1 LPVPI
6 DVTGVRLLQ
15 VTIPAGKREA
25 IERALD
31 DEGVDYVMTDE
42 TSGREYTAVAYV
54 PVPTAAVE
62 TVLEE
67 LRAAGLDDESYTV
80 IVEASTVISRHFEEL
95 QERYAE
101 EQDEERIAREELLSK
116 AEDLVPSTVNY
127 VVLTAVSAIIATSGL
142 LLDSPAV
149 IVGSMVIA
157 PLIGPAMGAS
167 VGTVLDDH
175 ELFRR
180 GTIMQVGGL
189 ILAVVSAA
197 VFALLVRTGLLIP
210 PGIEITEI
218 PAIRER
224 LLPDFLSLAVA
235 LGAGIAGV
243 VSLSSGVSTALVGV
257 MIAVALIPP
266 AATVGIGIAWG
277 QPWVSL
283 GAGIL
288 TLINVLSINL
298 AAIALLWYRGY
309 QPSEWFNVRGA
320 RQAALRRGALL
331 IASIALLSVFLG
343 VVTFDSYQQATTEQ
357 EIDDAVAATLADYE
371 QASYESFRIEYSEG
385 VVLREPQRVVV
396 TVGLPP
402 DGEQPS
408 ITDRLDARIEAAI
421 GSEVTTQVRYITVE
435 SA

>member
-1 LPVPI
+1 
-6 DVTGVRLLQ
+6 VRLLQ
-15 VTIPAGKREA
+15 VTIPAGKRQA

-31 DEGVDYVMTDE
+31 DEGVDYVLTEE
-42 TSGREYTAVAYV
+42 TSSREYTAVAYV

-62 TVLEE
+62 PVLER
-67 LRAAGLDDESYTV
+67 LREAGLDDESYTV
-80 IVEASTVISRHFEEL
+80 IVEANTVISRHFEEL

-101 EQDEERIAREELLSK
+101 EEDEERIAREELRSK
-116 AEDLVPSTVNY
+116 AGELVPSRVNY
-127 VVLTAVSAIIATSGL
+127 VLLTMISAIIATAGL

-157 PLIGPAMGAS
+157 PLIGPAMAAS
-167 VGTVLDDH
+167 VGTVLDEHD
-175 ELFRR
+175 LFKQ
-180 GTIMQVGGL
+180 GTILQIGGL
-189 ILAVVSAA
+189 LLAVASAA

-210 PGIEITEI
+210 PGIEITSI
-218 PAIRER
+218 PSIRER

-243 VSLSSGVSTALVGV
+243 VSLTAGVSTALVGV

-277 QPWVSL
+277 QPMVSL

-288 TLINVLSINL
+288 TLVNVLSINL

-309 QPSEWFNVRGA
+309 KPSEWFNVKGA
-320 RQAALRRGALL
+320 RQAALRRGAFLVV
-331 IASIALLSVFLG
+331 SIALLSVFLG
-343 VVTFDSYQQATTEQ
+343 VVTYDSYQQATTEQ
-357 EIDDAVAATLADYE
+357 TIDDAVAQTLAEYE
-371 QASYESFRIEYSEG
+371 EASYESLRIDYSDG
-385 VVLREPQRVVV
+385 VVLREPRQVVV

-402 DGEQPS
+402 DGTPQDIAS
-408 ITDRLDARIEAAI
+408 RLDARIEAAI
-421 GSEVTTQVRYITVE
+421 GAEISTDVHYVTVQ

>member
-1 LPVPI
+1 M
-6 DVTGVRLLQ
+6 RLLQ
-15 VTIPAGKREA
+15 VTIPAGKRQA

-31 DEGVDYVMTDE
+31 DEGVDYVLTEE
-42 TSGREYTAVAYV
+42 TSNREYTAVAYV

-62 TVLEE
+62 PVLER
-67 LRAAGLDDESYTV
+67 LREAGLDDQAYTV
-80 IVEASTVISRHFEEL
+80 IVEANTVISQHFEEL
-95 QERYAE
+95 QDRYAE
-101 EQDEERIAREELLSK
+101 EEDEERIAREELRSK
-116 AEDLVPSTVNY
+116 AGELVPSRVNY
-127 VVLTAVSAIIATSGL
+127 VLLTMVSAIIATAGL

-157 PLIGPAMGAS
+157 PLIGPAMAAS
-167 VGTVLDDH
+167 VGTVLDEHD
-175 ELFRR
+175 LFTQ
-180 GTIMQVGGL
+180 GTILQVGGL
-189 ILAVVSAA
+189 VLAVASAA

-210 PGIEITEI
+210 PGTEITAI
-218 PAIRER
+218 PSIRER

-243 VSLSSGVSTALVGV
+243 VSLTAGVSTALVGV

-277 QPWVSL
+277 QPMVSL

-309 QPSEWFNVRGA
+309 QPSEWFKIRGVR
-320 RQAALRRGALL
+320 QTALRRAAFLV
-331 IASIALLSVFLG
+331 ASIALLSVFLG
-343 VVTFDSYQQATTEQ
+343 VVTYDSYQQATTEQ
-357 EIDDAVAATLADYE
+357 TIDDTVAQTLAEYDD
-371 QASYESFRIEYSEG
+371 ASYESLRIDYSEG
-385 VVLREPQRVVV
+385 VVLREPRQVVV

-402 DGEQPS
+402 DGTPPDLAS
-408 ITDRLDARIEAAI
+408 RLDARIEAAI
-421 GSEVTTQVRYITVE
+421 DAEITTDVHYVTVQ

>member
-1 LPVPI
+1 
-6 DVTGVRLLQ
+6 VRLLQ
-15 VTIPAGKREA
+15 VTIPAGKRQA
-25 IERALD
+25 IERALE
-31 DEGVDYVMTDE
+31 DEGVDYVLTEE
-42 TSGREYTAVAYV
+42 TSSREYTAVAYV

-62 TVLEE
+62 PVLEQ
-67 LRAAGLDDESYTV
+67 LREAGLDDEAYTV
-80 IVEASTVISRHFEEL
+80 IVEANTVISRHFQEL

-101 EQDEERIAREELLSK
+101 EEDEERIAREELRSK
-116 AEDLVPSTVNY
+116 ADELIPSTVNY
-127 VVLTAVSAIIATSGL
+127 VLLTAISAIIATSGL

-167 VGTVLDDH
+167 VGTVLDEHD
-175 ELFRR
+175 LFKR

-189 ILAVVSAA
+189 LLAVASAA

-210 PGIEITEI
+210 PGTEITTI
-218 PAIRER
+218 PSIRER

-243 VSLSSGVSTALVGV
+243 VSLTAGVSTALVGV

-277 QPWVSL
+277 QPMVSL

-288 TLINVLSINL
+288 TLVNVLSINL

-309 QPSEWFNVRGA
+309 KPSEWFNVEGA
-320 RQAALRRGALL
+320 RQAALRRGAFLVV
-331 IASIALLSVFLG
+331 SIALLSVFLG
-343 VVTFDSYQQATTEQ
+343 VVTYDSYQQATTEQ
-357 EIDDAVAATLADYE
+357 TIDDTVAQTLAEYE
-371 QASYESFRIEYSEG
+371 GASYESLRVDYSDG
-385 VVLREPQRVVV
+385 VVLREPRQVVV

-402 DGEQPS
+402 DGTPPDLAS
-408 ITDRLDARIEAAI
+408 RLDARIEAAI
-421 GSEVTTQVRYITVE
+421 DAKITTDVHYVTVQ

>member
-1 LPVPI
+1 M
-6 DVTGVRLLQ
+6 RLLQ

>member
-1 LPVPI
+1 M
-6 DVTGVRLLQ
+6 RLLQ
-15 VTIPAGKREA
+15 VTIPAGKRQA

-31 DEGVDYVMTDE
+31 DEGVDYVLTEE
-42 TSGREYTAVAYV
+42 TSSREYTAVAYV

-62 TVLEE
+62 PVLER
-67 LRAAGLDDESYTV
+67 LREAGLDDESYTV
-80 IVEASTVISRHFEEL
+80 IVEANTVISRHFEEL

-101 EQDEERIAREELLSK
+101 EEDEERIAREELRSK
-116 AEDLVPSTVNY
+116 AGELVPSRVNY
-127 VVLTAVSAIIATSGL
+127 VLLTMISAIIATAGL

-157 PLIGPAMGAS
+157 PLIGPAMAAS
-167 VGTVLDDH
+167 VGTVLDEHD
-175 ELFRR
+175 LFKQ
-180 GTIMQVGGL
+180 GTILQIGGL
-189 ILAVVSAA
+189 LLAVASAA

-210 PGIEITEI
+210 PGIEITSI
-218 PAIRER
+218 PSIRER

-243 VSLSSGVSTALVGV
+243 VSLTAGVSTALVGV

-277 QPWVSL
+277 QPMVSL

-288 TLINVLSINL
+288 TLVNVLSINL

-309 QPSEWFNVRGA
+309 KPSEWFNVKGA
-320 RQAALRRGALL
+320 RQAALRRGAFLVV
-331 IASIALLSVFLG
+331 SIALLSVFLG
-343 VVTFDSYQQATTEQ
+343 VVTYDSYQQATTEQ
-357 EIDDAVAATLADYE
+357 TIDDAVAQTLAEYE
-371 QASYESFRIEYSEG
+371 EASYESLRIDYSDG
-385 VVLREPQRVVV
+385 VVLREPRQVVV

-402 DGEQPS
+402 DGTPQDIAS
-408 ITDRLDARIEAAI
+408 RLDARIEAAI
-421 GSEVTTQVRYITVE
+421 GAEISTDVHYVTVQ

>member
-1 LPVPI
+1 M
-6 DVTGVRLLQ
+6 RLLQ
-15 VTIPAGKREA
+15 VTIPAGKRQA
-25 IERALD
+25 IERALE
-31 DEGVDYVMTDE
+31 DEGVDYVLTEE
-42 TSGREYTAVAYV
+42 TSSREYTAVAYV

-62 TVLEE
+62 PVLEQ
-67 LRAAGLDDESYTV
+67 LREAGLDDEAYTV
-80 IVEASTVISRHFEEL
+80 IVEANTVISRHFQEL

-101 EQDEERIAREELLSK
+101 EEDEERIAREELRSK
-116 AEDLVPSTVNY
+116 ADELIPSTVNY
-127 VVLTAVSAIIATSGL
+127 VLLTAISAIIATSGL

-167 VGTVLDDH
+167 VGTVLDEHD
-175 ELFRR
+175 LFKR

-189 ILAVVSAA
+189 LLAVASAA

-210 PGIEITEI
+210 PGTEITTI
-218 PAIRER
+218 PSIRER

-243 VSLSSGVSTALVGV
+243 VSLTAGVSTALVGV

-277 QPWVSL
+277 QPMVSL

-288 TLINVLSINL
+288 TLVNVLSINL

-309 QPSEWFNVRGA
+309 KPSEWFNVEGA
-320 RQAALRRGALL
+320 RQAALRRGAFLVV
-331 IASIALLSVFLG
+331 SIALLSVFLG
-343 VVTFDSYQQATTEQ
+343 VVTYDSYQQATTEQ
-357 EIDDAVAATLADYE
+357 TIDDTVAQTLAEYE
-371 QASYESFRIEYSEG
+371 GASYESLRVDYSDG
-385 VVLREPQRVVV
+385 VVLREPRQVVV

-402 DGEQPS
+402 DGTPPDLAS
-408 ITDRLDARIEAAI
+408 RLDARIEAAI
-421 GSEVTTQVRYITVE
+421 DAKITTDVHYVTVQ